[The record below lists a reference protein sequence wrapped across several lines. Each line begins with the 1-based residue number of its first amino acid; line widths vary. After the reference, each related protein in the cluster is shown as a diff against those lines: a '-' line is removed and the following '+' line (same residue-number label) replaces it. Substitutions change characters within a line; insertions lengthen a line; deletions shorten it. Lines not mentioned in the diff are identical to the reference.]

1 MDTEVSPDEPCGT
14 EAANTP
20 LQRADARLVCRP
32 MLTVTI
38 HLLILLVFAN
48 RYILGSLFRRVRAK
62 ALDEA
67 LSDPELAAWAPTVA
81 IVVPMFNEGPGIRR
95 TIESLL
101 EQDYDPNRLRIVVV
115 DDCSTDD
122 SHAFALEAAR
132 RAPDRVVVFR
142 NPRNM
147 GKRLG
152 INRAVRRTES
162 DIIVS
167 VDSDVVVQRDA
178 VRQLVRR
185 FVRPEIAA
193 VGGRVNV
200 LNKHDNWLTRMQ
212 TIKYYYG
219 YEYLKNLER
228 SCRTVMCLSGC
239 LTAYRRSV
247 LLEIEPVLENR
258 RLFGI
263 PIKYGEDR
271 FLTRQLVKA
280 GHQTVMTLDA
290 VSHTVAPNTLSKY
303 FSQQLRWRRSNI
315 VDYLGGLSHAWT
327 LHPLVSIHYF
337 SLFALLMAYPAV
349 IVQSLAGSTFWDS
362 TMLHASILA
371 TFGWLYRLHHRGV
384 PKEDRV
390 GPLDFL
396 AMALVMPVTYV
407 LMTPLALF
415 TLDCGSW
422 ETRGHRVDEEV
433 SEHDPEHASPNADAV
448 PARPATS

>member
-1 MDTEVSPDEPCGT
+1 
-14 EAANTP
+14 
-20 LQRADARLVCRP
+20 

-48 RYILGSLFRRVRAK
+48 RYVLGTLLRRFRGR
-62 ALDEA
+62 ALDQA
-67 LSDPELAAWAPTVA
+67 LTDGELAAWAPTVA
-81 IVVPMFNEGPGIRR
+81 IVIPMFNEGEGIRR
-95 TIESLL
+95 TIASLL
-101 EQDYDPNRLRIVVV
+101 EQDYDPTRLRIVVI

-132 RAPDRVVVFR
+132 RAPERVIVSR
-142 NPRNM
+142 NPHNM
-147 GKRLG
+147 GKRRG
-152 INRAVRRTES
+152 INRAVRKTEA

-167 VDSDVVVQRDA
+167 VDSDVVVAQDA

-185 FVRPEIAA
+185 FVRPEVAA

-200 LNKHDNWLTRMQ
+200 LNTHDNWLTRMQ

-219 YEYLKNLER
+219 YEYLKNVER
-228 SCRTVMCLSGC
+228 SCRTVLCLSGC

-247 LLEIEPVLENR
+247 LREIEPVLENR
-258 RLFGI
+258 NLFGVSV
-263 PIKYGEDR
+263 KYGEDR

-280 GHQTVMTLDA
+280 GYQTVMTLDA
-290 VSHTVAPNTLSKY
+290 ISHTVAPNTLSKY

-327 LHPLVSIHYF
+327 LHPVVSIHYF
-337 SLFALLMAYPAV
+337 SLFALLLAYPAV
-349 IVQSLAGSTFWDS
+349 IVQSLVASTFWDS
-362 TMLHASILA
+362 TILHFSILA
-371 TFGWLYRLHHRGV
+371 TFGLLYRFQNRGV
-384 PKEDRV
+384 SKEHRV

-396 AMALVMPVTYV
+396 AMAIVMPVTYL

-422 ETRGHRVDEEV
+422 ETRGHRAEGPSDDELESPTPETV
-433 SEHDPEHASPNADAV
+433 S
-448 PARPATS
+448 ARVATS